1 MLGSVPAN
9 ELKPVYLLTGSDRP
23 KITRALLRLRE
34 RIGEDSTEL
43 LNARET
49 TGADTVAACNA
60 LGLFGGAGR
69 LVIVDEVERWKA
81 DDVKQAAAYLS
92 APSPE
97 TVLALVGQ
105 EIKAE
110 SALAKAAAKAGDVL
124 RYDVA
129 KRKVPE
135 WVGEQFARLGA
146 KAEPDACRA
155 LVETVGDD
163 LDSLASEIDKLATW
177 AAGETIA
184 VETVEQLAV
193 GCAETP
199 IFAITDAWGRR
210 DVGGVLN
217 AAEAVLERTHRP
229 RSGELLRIAASLVG
243 HVGRVRRL
251 ARLVEDGVRPRDAA
265 GKLKMHPFAAEK
277 AAQQSANFSADEL
290 AGTVVRLA
298 ELDAAAKGGSRL
310 PAELELERA
319 LVDVTRRAG

>member
-1 MLGSVPAN
+1 
-9 ELKPVYLLTGSDRP
+9 
-23 KITRALLRLRE
+23 
-34 RIGEDSTEL
+34 
-43 LNARET
+43 
-49 TGADTVAACNA
+49 
-60 LGLFGGAGR
+60 
-69 LVIVDEVERWKA
+69 
-81 DDVKQAAAYLS
+81 
-92 APSPE
+92 
-97 TVLALVGQ
+97 
-105 EIKAE
+105 
-110 SALAKAAAKAGDVL
+110 
-124 RYDVA
+124 
-129 KRKVPE
+129 VPE

-177 AAGETIA
+177 AAGGTVTLEA
-184 VETVEQLAV
+184 VQHLAV
-193 GCAETP
+193 GWAETP

-210 DVGGVLN
+210 DVGGVLT

-251 ARLVEDGVRPRDAA
+251 ARLVEEGVRPRDAA